1 MKDITL
7 IILGAGDSTRF
18 GLAQKK
24 QWLRSGDDPF
34 WLVLARR
41 LASYADFEKI
51 IIVGSEAEIKHM
63 KHFAP
68 EFCYAKGG
76 ATRQESLKNALALV
90 DTPFV
95 MSTDA
100 ARLGV
105 SSELVNRLIKSKE
118 KADCIVPILR
128 CTDSII
134 FNGSHANRDE
144 LGLIGTPQLSQ
155 TKLLKSALEK
165 GEFYNDDSAAIAAV
179 GGKIAFV
186 EGDENA
192 FKLTY
197 QKDLLKL
204 KNLGFAPPASRVFS
218 GHGFDVHRFKEG
230 DFVTLCGV
238 KIAHDKGVLAHSD
251 GDAPLHALCDA
262 LFGAAALG
270 DIGEFF
276 PDNDPKFKGAD
287 SMQLLRECVR
297 VVKSYGFE
305 IINADITILCEKP
318 KITPHKEAMRK
329 NVADAL
335 ALAQNFVNIKATTM
349 EKMGFIGTGEGFGAI
364 ATASIRYFDWS
375 KDEPKLY

>member
-118 KADCIVPILR
+118 KADCIVPVLK
-128 CTDSII
+128 CADSII

-197 QKDLLKL
+197 QKDL
-204 KNLGFAPPASRVFS
+204 
-218 GHGFDVHRFKEG
+218 
-230 DFVTLCGV
+230 
-238 KIAHDKGVLAHSD
+238 
-251 GDAPLHALCDA
+251 
-262 LFGAAALG
+262 
-270 DIGEFF
+270 
-276 PDNDPKFKGAD
+276 
-287 SMQLLRECVR
+287 
-297 VVKSYGFE
+297 
-305 IINADITILCEKP
+305 
-318 KITPHKEAMRK
+318 
-329 NVADAL
+329 
-335 ALAQNFVNIKATTM
+335 
-349 EKMGFIGTGEGFGAI
+349 
-364 ATASIRYFDWS
+364 
-375 KDEPKLY
+375 